1 LGMDSEMRALIPKIW
16 MGMGETVIRVL
27 VADDHAIV
35 RRGLK
40 LILSEE
46 FERVVVGEAQNG
58 KELIEQIEKDDWE
71 VVVLDIT
78 MPGRSGLDLLKEIK
92 RLRPQLPVLILSM
105 HSEDQFAVRAFK
117 AGAAGYMTKEKA
129 PEELVKAIKK
139 VLAGGKYVSAT
150 LAETLVSGLEVD
162 TDKPAYESLS
172 DREYQVLRMIA
183 SGKTVKE
190 IADELSLS
198 MKTISTYRTR
208 ILEKLRMRT
217 NAELT
222 YYALANKLVHPS
234 L

>member
-1 LGMDSEMRALIPKIW
+1 

-172 DREYQVLRMIA
+172 EREYQVLRMIA